1 MADTEKKPFQ
11 KGDFLKKNNKK
22 GSFMIYE
29 GDNLSKTT
37 LKKMSLVVYYDP
49 EAFER
54 NENGVYEQ
62 MKKLYV
68 GDKYKPSSET
78 IDTEKEDY
86 WVSLCNEEEIQAA
99 HQKLQE
105 YGYKWDA
112 EKMELTKI
120 ENGEIVRKIIVPDN
134 TYYGHTIKPSPSQF
148 KDLAQKYCQEENK
161 VTTTYQYYYD

>member
-1 MADTEKKPFQ
+1 MAEKEKVRFQ
-11 KGDFLKKNNKK
+11 KGDFLKKNHKK

-29 GDNLSKTT
+29 GDDISTT
-37 LKKMSLVVYYDP
+37 NFKKITLLLFYDP
-49 EAFER
+49 EAYER
-54 NENGVYEQ
+54 NSMGVYEQ
-62 MKKLYV
+62 TPRLYV

-78 IDTEKEDY
+78 IDTMVEDY
-86 WVSLCNEEEIQAA
+86 WISICNEEEIQAA

-120 ENGEIVRKIIVPDN
+120 ENGELVRKIIVPDN
-134 TYYGHTIKPSPSQF
+134 TYYGHIIKPSPNQF

-161 VTTTYQYYYD
+161 VTTSYQYCY